1 MASALDRVYQEL
13 APDIRFL
20 SPSCRSRAL
29 LLHADLAAF
38 LQRLSAC
45 RPEDR
50 VLVVVEAPELHCFL
64 ALQDLS
70 RGQGEN
76 GLSRVQLQ
84 VVEALCKKS
93 FGSQAP
99 PIAGC
104 RKALRA
110 ILLHYDSDE

>member
-1 MASALDRVYQEL
+1 MTT
-13 APDIRFL
+13 
-20 SPSCRSRAL
+20 SPA
-29 LLHADLAAF
+29 
-38 LQRLSAC
+38 
-45 RPEDR
+45 
-50 VLVVVEAPELHCFL
+50 
-64 ALQDLS
+64 
-70 RGQGEN
+70 GQGEN

-110 ILLHYDSDE
+110 ILLHYDSDEVINSSEF